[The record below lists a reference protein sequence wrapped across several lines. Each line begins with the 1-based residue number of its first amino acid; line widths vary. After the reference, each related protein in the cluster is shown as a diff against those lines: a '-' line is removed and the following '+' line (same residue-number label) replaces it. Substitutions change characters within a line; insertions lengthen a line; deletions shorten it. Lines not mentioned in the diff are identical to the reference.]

1 MLLASV
7 IKAGAQ
13 KVAKAEQRLVVFL
26 PNQIHDHRSVHS
38 KGQQAFDDMANNHPI
53 RLAAGQDAFDPAI
66 VVLVDNELPRLL

>member
-1 MLLASV
+1 MLIVLVVASRP
-7 IKAGAQ
+7 Q
-13 KVAKAEQRLVVFL
+13 EVAKAEQRLVVFL